1 MVYGFS
7 YEKEESFSVIKTS
20 CIVSIYTFR
29 TIPVGIACKIV
40 PHSHHLVEL
49 AVLDRIR
56 PQRFRQA
63 AQAVYDHTVYPEA
76 MPLEPVH
83 ALQVV
88 RYRLKYGRYAVT
100 GTQVS
105 GTYSGDIPW
114 GSSYEAAVD
123 GNTLI
128 LTAANASGEVCTYE
142 KETIPAEVIS
152 GAVEFRSSGEGASA
166 GGWL

>member
-1 MVYGFS
+1 MIG
-7 YEKEESFSVIKTS
+7 E
-20 CIVSIYTFR
+20 
-29 TIPVGIACKIV
+29 G
-40 PHSHHLVEL
+40 
-49 AVLDRIR
+49 
-56 PQRFRQA
+56 
-63 AQAVYDHTVYPEA
+63 
-76 MPLEPVH
+76 
-83 ALQVV
+83 